1 MICKQLTPCRRAL
14 AAGWI
19 KGNFDVAVKGSF
31 AVATAVPSD
40 ERGAIV
46 GATMLKLHCPDAP
59 QGKVLVAVMTT
70 RLAASFGCNFLSLE
84 GDALLVVLAINNPY
98 FFLGILLIVF
108 IILV

>member
-40 ERGAIV
+40 IV

-59 QGKVLVAVMTT
+59 QGKALVAVMTT
-70 RLAASFGCNFLSLE
+70 RLAASFGCNFLSSE
-84 GDALLVVLAINNPY
+84 GDALLVV
-98 FFLGILLIVF
+98 
-108 IILV
+108 